1 MLEIDPGL
9 IIWTIVTF
17 ICLAAVL
24 AKFAWKPML
33 KALFDREEKIR
44 SALEDADRARIE
56 ASELMKQNEKNLA
69 RAEEEYQR
77 IVREGKALA
86 EKMKE
91 EIVLKARQ
99 QAQHE
104 IKLASE
110 EIQRSLESAQHQ
122 LRADVADLAIKAA
135 EKILE
140 ETLDEKRQKKIVNAF
155 IDRLPKN

>member
-1 MLEIDPGL
+1 MLEINPGL

-17 ICLAAVL
+17 VCLAAVL

-33 KALFDREEKIR
+33 QALFDREEKIR

-56 ASELMKQNEKNLA
+56 AAELIKQNEKNLA

-86 EKMKE
+86 EKMKQ
-91 EIVLKARQ
+91 EIVLKAKQ

-104 IKLASE
+104 IKLANE
-110 EIQRSLESAQHQ
+110 EIQRNLDLARKQ
-122 LRADVADLAIKAA
+122 LRADVADLAIKTA

-140 ETLDEKRQKKIVNAF
+140 ETLDAKRQKKIVDAF

>member
-1 MLEIDPGL
+1 MLEINPGL
-9 IIWTIVTF
+9 ILWTIVTF
-17 ICLAAVL
+17 VCLAAVL

-33 KALFDREEKIR
+33 KALSDREEKIR

-56 ASELMKQNEKNLA
+56 AAELIKQNEKNLA

-77 IVREGKALA
+77 IVREGKALS
-86 EKMKE
+86 EKMKQ

-104 IKLASE
+104 IKVANE
-110 EIQRSLESAQHQ
+110 EIQRNLESARQQ

-140 ETLDEKRQKKIVNAF
+140 ETLDEKRQKKIVDAF

>member
-1 MLEIDPGL
+1 MLEINPGL
-9 IIWTIVTF
+9 MIWTIVTF
-17 ICLAAVL
+17 ACLAVVL

-33 KALFDREEKIR
+33 KALFDREDKIR
-44 SALEDADRARIE
+44 RAIEDADRARVE
-56 ASELMKQNEKNLA
+56 AAELMKQNEKNLA

-86 EKMKE
+86 EQMKQ

-104 IKLASE
+104 IKLANE
-110 EIQRSLESAQHQ
+110 EIQRNVESAKLQ

-140 ETLDEKRQKKIVNAF
+140 ETLDEKRQKKIVDAF